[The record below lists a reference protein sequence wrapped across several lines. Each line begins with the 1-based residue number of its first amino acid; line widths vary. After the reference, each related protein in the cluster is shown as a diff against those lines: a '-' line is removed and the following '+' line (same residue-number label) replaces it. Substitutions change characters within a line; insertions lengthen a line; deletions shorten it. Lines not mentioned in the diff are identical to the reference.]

1 MRCFTGWVMLG
12 LLVFT
17 TACSAAVAVPPAAL
31 ATASPGPTA
40 APTANPTLPATAI
53 PTATAAPQ
61 PTFTPVLAPFDP
73 QGCLL
78 AACTLDG
85 TFWFHRPI
93 AAAYQQA
100 ADGSYLY
107 GSSQNGQRIAHT
119 GIEFYNEFGTPV
131 LATGDGRVI
140 YAGNDETTA
149 FAPWTHFYGNLV
161 ILEHTTPDG
170 DRLYSLY
177 AHLSEIEVSQDEN
190 VAVGQTIGKVG
201 MSGSAIGSHLHF
213 ELRVDPNDYTTTR
226 NPLFYLQPL
235 PGNDGQPLSVLAGR
249 LTDSGGQFIATPQL
263 VAERVDLPA
272 NAAQQRFYIETY
284 AAGIPSDPAWQENFV
299 LGDLPPGRYRVTFIY
314 NGRLIERFITLN
326 AGQLTYL
333 TLQVEN

>member
-17 TACSAAVAVPPAAL
+17 TACSAAVAAPPAAL

-40 APTANPTLPATAI
+40 APTANPTLPATAA

-61 PTFTPVLAPFDP
+61 PTYTPGPAPFDTLDCA
-73 QGCLL
+73 QAG
-78 AACTLDG
+78 CTLDG
-85 TFWFHRPI
+85 TFWLHKPI
-93 AAAYQQA
+93 AATYQQA

-107 GSSQNGQRIAHT
+107 GSSQNGQRTAHT
-119 GIEFYNEFGTPV
+119 GVEFYNEFGTPV
-131 LATGDGRVI
+131 LAAADGRVI
-140 YAGNDETTA
+140 YAGSDETTA

-177 AHLSEIEVSQDEN
+177 AHLSEIDVAQGAN
-190 VAVGQTIGKVG
+190 VAAGQAIGKVG
-201 MSGSAIGSHLHF
+201 MSGAAIGSHLHF
-213 ELRVDPNDYTTTR
+213 ELRADPNDFTATR
-226 NPLFYLQPL
+226 NPFLYLQPL
-235 PGNDGQPLSVLAGR
+235 SRIDSQPLSVLAGQ
-249 LTDSGGQFIATPQL
+249 LIDAGGQFIMTPQL
-263 VAERVDLPA
+263 VVERVDLPA
-272 NAAQQRFYIETY
+272 NAAPQRFYIETY
-284 AAGIPSDPAWQENFV
+284 AAGISSDPAWQENFV